1 MRMSTH
7 VSGIRDAMPLREAPR
22 VRRRATARGRLLR
35 DRVGLAGGGIVLVVA
50 VAAALAPWLAPVDPT
65 TMAPAQLAPPSRS
78 HLLGTDEVG
87 RDVLSRLMH
96 GGRVSL
102 VVSVASMAASLAT
115 GVAVGIVGGFY
126 GGRTDSVLR
135 GLTDVLFAF
144 PGLLL
149 ALAIMAVLGTALHN
163 LILALAVVSLPSFA
177 RIARASTLAVRHLDY
192 VEAARA
198 LGGRDARIIVCHVL
212 PNVAAPVIVQFT
224 VGLAYAIL
232 TEAGL
237 SFIGLGVQ
245 PPAPS
250 WGAML
255 SRGKDFLEIS
265 PWPAVFPGLA
275 IMVTVLGFNFLGDS
289 LRDALDPRLRGTL

>member
-1 MRMSTH
+1 MSTR
-7 VSGIRDAMPLREAPR
+7 VSGIPDVAAPEP
-22 VRRRATARGRLLR
+22 TTLSRGRLAGIRLLR
-35 DRVGLAGGGIVLVVA
+35 DRVGLIGGAIVLIVST
-50 VAAALAPWLAPVDPT
+50 AAIFAPWLAPADPT
-65 TMAPAQLAPPSRS
+65 AMQTDQLAPPS
-78 HLLGTDEVG
+78 HANWLGTDEVG

-102 VVSVASMAASLAT
+102 VVSISSMTASS
-115 GVAVGIVGGFY
+115 IVGVTLGLLAGFY
-126 GGRTDSVLR
+126 GGRVDGVIM
-135 GLTDVLFAF
+135 GFMDVLFAF

-149 ALAIMAVLGTALHN
+149 ALAIMAALGPALQN
-163 LILALAVVSLPSFA
+163 LVLALAIVSLPSFA
-177 RIARASTLAVRHLDY
+177 RIARASALAVKGLDY
-192 VEAARA
+192 VEAARG
-198 LGGRDARIIVCHVL
+198 LGARDGRVLSQHIL
-212 PNVAAPVIVQFT
+212 PNIAAPVIVQFT
-224 VGLAYAIL
+224 IGLAYAIL

-245 PPAPS
+245 PPAPA

-289 LRDALDPRLRGTL
+289 LRDVLDPRLRGTL

>member
-1 MRMSTH
+1 MSTR
-7 VSGIRDAMPLREAPR
+7 VFATRDVAAGAAAPR
-22 VRRRATARGRLLR
+22 PRLLLAGRRLLR
-35 DRVGLAGGGIVLVVA
+35 DRVGIAGAAIIFI
-50 VAAALAPWLAPVDPT
+50 VAAAAVLAPWLAPADPT
-65 TMAPAQLAPPSRS
+65 AMLPDQLTPPNRINW
-78 HLLGTDEVG
+78 LGTDEVG

-102 VVSVASMAASLAT
+102 AVSVSSMTASALAGVGVGLAA
-115 GVAVGIVGGFY
+115 GFY
-126 GGRTDSVLR
+126 GGRLDGALV
-135 GLTDVLFAF
+135 GVMDVIFAF
-144 PGLLL
+144 PGILL
-149 ALAIMAVLGTALHN
+149 ALAIMAVLGTALQN
-163 LILALAVVSLPSFA
+163 LVLALAIVSLPSFA
-177 RIARASTLAVRHLDY
+177 RIARASTLSVRGLDY
-192 VEAARA
+192 VEAARG
-198 LGGRDARIIVCHVL
+198 LGARDRRILLRHVL
-212 PNVAAPVIVQFT
+212 PNIGAPVIVQYT
-224 VGLAYAIL
+224 IGLAFAIL

-289 LRDALDPRLRGTL
+289 LRDVLDPRLRGSL

>member
-1 MRMSTH
+1 MSTRAFDTPDI
-7 VSGIRDAMPLREAPR
+7 VAR
-22 VRRRATARGRLLR
+22 VAAARPRLLR
-35 DRVGLAGGGIVLVVA
+35 VGRRMLKDRVGIAGAAIVLIVT
-50 VAAALAPWLAPVDPT
+50 AAAILAPWLAPADPT
-65 TMAPAQLAPPSRS
+65 AMQPDQLTPPNSVNW
-78 HLLGTDEVG
+78 LGTDEVG

-102 VVSVASMAASLAT
+102 VVSVSSMTASALA
-115 GVAVGIVGGFY
+115 GIAVGLAAGFY
-126 GGRTDSVLR
+126 GGRLDGALV
-135 GLTDVLFAF
+135 GLMDVIFAF
-144 PGLLL
+144 PGILL

-163 LILALAVVSLPSFA
+163 LVLALAIVSLPSFA
-177 RIARASTLAVRHLDY
+177 RIARASTMSVKGLDY
-192 VEAARA
+192 VEAARG
-198 LGGRDARIIVCHVL
+198 LGARDRRILMRHVL
-212 PNVAAPVIVQFT
+212 PNIGAPVIVQYT
-224 VGLAYAIL
+224 IGLAFAIL

-289 LRDALDPRLRGTL
+289 LRDVLDPRLRGSM

>member
-1 MRMSTH
+1 M
-7 VSGIRDAMPLREAPR
+7 
-22 VRRRATARGRLLR
+22 RLLH
-35 DRVGLAGGGIVLVVA
+35 DRVGLIGGAIVVLVS
-50 VAAALAPWLAPVDPT
+50 AASVFAPWLAPADPT
-65 TMAPAQLAPPSRS
+65 AMQTDQLTPPSRGNW
-78 HLLGTDEVG
+78 LGTDEVG

-102 VVSVASMAASLAT
+102 VVSISCMTISSVIGVTAGLLA
-115 GVAVGIVGGFY
+115 GFY
-126 GGRTDSVLR
+126 GGRID
-135 GLTDVLFAF
+135 GAIMGFMDVIFAF

-149 ALAIMAVLGTALHN
+149 ALAIMAVLGPALRN
-163 LILALAVVSLPSFA
+163 LILALAIVSLPSFA
-177 RIARASTLAVRHLDY
+177 RIARASTLAVRALDY
-192 VEAARA
+192 VEAARG
-198 LGGRDARIIVCHVL
+198 LGARDSRVLIRHIL
-212 PNVAAPVIVQFT
+212 PNIGAPVIVQFT
-224 VGLAYAIL
+224 IGLAFAIL

-255 SRGKDFLEIS
+255 ARGKDFLEIS

-275 IMVTVLGFNFLGDS
+275 IMLTVLGFNFLGDS

>member
-1 MRMSTH
+1 MSTR
-7 VSGIRDAMPLREAPR
+7 VFDTPDAGSRVAAARPR
-22 VRRRATARGRLLR
+22 LLAAGRRMLR
-35 DRVGLAGGGIVLVVA
+35 DRVGIAGAAIIFIVT
-50 VAAALAPWLAPVDPT
+50 AAAILAPWLAHADPT
-65 TMAPAQLAPPSRS
+65 AMQPDQLTPPNRANW
-78 HLLGTDEVG
+78 LGTDEVG

-102 VVSVASMAASLAT
+102 VVSVSSMTASALA
-115 GVAVGIVGGFY
+115 GIAVGLAAGFY
-126 GGRTDSVLR
+126 GGRLDAALV
-135 GLTDVLFAF
+135 GLMDIIFAF
-144 PGLLL
+144 PGILL

-163 LILALAVVSLPSFA
+163 LILALAIVSLPSFA
-177 RIARASTLAVRHLDY
+177 RIARASTLSVRGLDY
-192 VEAARA
+192 VEAARG
-198 LGGRDARIIVCHVL
+198 LGARDRRILLRHLL
-212 PNVAAPVIVQFT
+212 PNIGAPVIVQYT
-224 VGLAYAIL
+224 IGLAFAIL

-289 LRDALDPRLRGTL
+289 LRDVLDPRLRGSL